1 MHRLCIVS
9 RRADLYRQLIEEA
22 DLPALS
28 LTDNSGEATL
38 VLADPP
44 LITDKLAQFPQLRWL
59 QSTYAGIDALIQPGL
74 RTDYALTNVRGIFG
88 QLISEYV
95 LGLLISHQRHF
106 GRYQAQQQ
114 QAQWQ
119 PHSYGTLSD
128 KTMVILGTGSIGQ
141 HLAGVAKALGMT
153 VLGVNRSGESAAPDF
168 DKVMAIKD
176 LGEALQQADVL
187 VSVLPATAMTDN
199 LLNADSLSHCR
210 DTLFFNVGRGN
221 AVCEPGLLQ
230 ALASGAL
237 SHAFLDVFKQ
247 EPLPAEHPFWCHPQ
261 ITVTPHIAAE
271 SFPQQVMEIFK
282 TNYLRYVEGK
292 PLQYQIDFTLGY

>member
-1 MHRLCIVS
+1 MHQLCIVS

-28 LTDNSGEATL
+28 LTDNPHDATL

-59 QSTYAGIDALIQPGL
+59 QSTYAGIDALTRPGL
-74 RTDYALTNVRGIFG
+74 RSDYALTNVRGIFG

-119 PHSYGTLSD
+119 PHSYDALSD

-141 HLAGVAKALGMT
+141 HLAGAAKALGMT
-153 VLGVNRSGESAAPDF
+153 VLGVNRSGASAASF
-168 DKVMAIKD
+168 DNVMAIKD
-176 LGEALQQADVL
+176 LDKALQQADVL

-210 DTLFFNVGRGN
+210 GTLLFNVGRGN
-221 AVCEPGLLQ
+221 AVCEQGLLQ

-261 ITVTPHIAAE
+261 MTVTPHIAAE